1 MDLPLSVPAP
11 PVGVL
16 GLWGWRAA
24 SSEALGAVAPT
35 CGDSGA
41 WCSLGW
47 SLVGFAGVVDDSE
60 LPDFVPWWA
69 ELSFETVEHY
79 VDFFFIFFVFDEAGL
94 LHNSR
99 PVLHRDEGSRRSFCS
114 TRCGH
119 HILLQRLQLY
129 GIEHIF

>member
-79 VDFFFIFFVFDEAGL
+79 VDFFFIFFLSLTRQVFCIILDLYYTEMRVPAGVFA
-94 LHNSR
+94 
-99 PVLHRDEGSRRSFCS
+99 PQCAD
-114 TRCGH
+114 TK
-119 HILLQRLQLY
+119 Y
-129 GIEHIF
+129 